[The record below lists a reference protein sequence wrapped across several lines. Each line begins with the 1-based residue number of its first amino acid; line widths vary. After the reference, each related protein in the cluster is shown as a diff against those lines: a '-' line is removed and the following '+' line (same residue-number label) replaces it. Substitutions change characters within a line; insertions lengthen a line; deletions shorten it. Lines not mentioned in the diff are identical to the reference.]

1 MTDSVFRQTV
11 SAPHH
16 VSTPVSSGPQGDA
29 ATPPTKA
36 AHLDPP
42 KPGHPLVEQAR
53 DSLRQTIDRY
63 IPQLEL
69 TRSDADELKRQA
81 AVKSGIDQLTT
92 LLNKLDSTL
101 LRVAVFGLVSRGK
114 SAVLNALVG
123 EKILETGPL
132 NGVTQWP
139 RSIYWTP
146 TVPEGEQALKIE
158 LIDTPGLDEI
168 EGADRGQMAQE
179 ISQQAD
185 LILFV
190 VAGDITRTEYT
201 ALQTLHETR
210 KPLLLIFNK
219 IDLYPDTDCQAV
231 YDNLQRLKTQLT
243 TTMSQEIEENTT
255 ECNQA
260 DIPIVDEVILIA
272 AEPSPMQVR
281 VEWPDGRV
289 TEEWETPPPDIDPL
303 KTALI
308 ELIQTEGPTLVALN
322 TLHQANQVDVTLA
335 KATADLNERAADDII
350 LRFAK
355 YKAAAIALNPVAVL
369 DILGGVA
376 SDLVMIRN
384 LAKLYGFPMNS
395 FEASRL
401 WQAIIRSSGTLL
413 LSELGSS
420 LLLGIGKSGAA
431 LWSLVDGT
439 SGLTAY
445 AGAMGAQ
452 AAAAGYGTYAVGH
465 AARVYLEQG
474 CSWGPQGIKT
484 LMRTIVTDAK
494 TDSAL
499 KRLQAEVRESVEE
512 QYRQQEK

>member
-1 MTDSVFRQTV
+1 MSDPALSQAASAAAPSKSASGSV
-11 SAPHH
+11 SD
-16 VSTPVSSGPQGDA
+16 PVSGAPA
-29 ATPPTKA
+29 
-36 AHLDPP
+36 
-42 KPGHPLVEQAR
+42 HPLVEQAR

-63 IPQLEL
+63 IPQLQL
-69 TRSDADELKRQA
+69 TRSDTDELKRQA

-146 TVPEGEQALKIE
+146 SVSKEEPALKIE

-168 EGADRGQMAQE
+168 EGAERGQVAQE
-179 ISQQAD
+179 VAQQAD

-201 ALQTLHETR
+201 ALQTLHATR

-219 IDLYPDTDCQAV
+219 TDLYPDTDRQAV
-231 YDNLQRLKTQLT
+231 YDNLKRLKAQLVEGEQPDT
-243 TTMSQEIEENTT
+243 DNSLATIKQS
-255 ECNQA
+255 
-260 DIPIVDEVILIA
+260 DIPIVDDVILVA
-272 AEPSPMQVR
+272 AEPAPLQVR
-281 VEWPDGRV
+281 IEWPDGRT
-289 TEEWETPPPDIDPL
+289 TEEWEAPPPDIAPL

-308 ELIQTEGPTLVALN
+308 NLMGTEGPTLVALN
-322 TLHQANQVDVTLA
+322 TLHQANQVDTNLA
-335 KATADLNERAADDII
+335 KATAELNQTAADDII
-350 LRFAK
+350 LQFAK
-355 YKAAAIALNPVAVL
+355 YKSAAVALNPIAVL

-384 LAKLYGFPMNS
+384 LSKLYGFPMTN
-395 FEASRL
+395 FEASKL
-401 WQAIIRSSGTLL
+401 WQAIVRSSGTLL

-431 LWSLVDGT
+431 LWSMVDGT

-452 AAAAGYGTYAVGH
+452 AAAAGYGTYAVGQ

-484 LMRTIVTDAK
+484 LMQTIVDSAK
-494 TDSAL
+494 TDSVL
-499 KRLQAEVRESVEE
+499 ERLQQEVRQSVEE
-512 QYRQQEK
+512 QYKQRSQ

>member
-1 MTDSVFRQTV
+1 MTDPALMQPT
-11 SAPHH
+11 
-16 VSTPVSSGPQGDA
+16 STQQSPVSNA
-29 ATPPTKA
+29 IKA
-36 AHLDPP
+36 E
-42 KPGHPLVEQAR
+42 HPLVKQAR
-53 DSLRQTIDRY
+53 ESLRQTIDRY

-101 LRVAVFGLVSRGK
+101 VRVAVFGLVSRGK

-146 TVPEGEQALKIE
+146 AVPEREQTLKVE

-168 EGADRGQMAQE
+168 EGAERGQVAQDVA
-179 ISQQAD
+179 QQAD

-190 VAGDITRTEYT
+190 VAGDITHTEYT

-210 KPLLLIFNK
+210 KPLLLVFNK
-219 IDLYPDTDCQAV
+219 TDLYPDTDRQAV
-231 YDNLQRLKTQLT
+231 YNNLQRLKSQLAST
-243 TTMSQEIEENTT
+243 ETSETENNT
-255 ECNQA
+255 ESNSTILQS
-260 DIPIVDEVILIA
+260 DIPIVDDIILVA
-272 AEPSPMQVR
+272 AEPAPLQVR
-281 VEWPDGRV
+281 VEWPDGRM
-289 TEEWETPPPDIDPL
+289 TEEWENPAPEIEPL
-303 KTALI
+303 KTALV
-308 ELIQTEGPTLVALN
+308 ELFQTEGPTLVALN
-322 TLHQANQVDVTLA
+322 TLHQANQVDTNLA
-335 KATADLNERAADDII
+335 KATAELNQTAADDII
-350 LRFAK
+350 LQFAK
-355 YKAAAIALNPVAVL
+355 YKAAAVALNPVAVL
-369 DILGGVA
+369 DLLGGVA

-384 LAKLYGFPMNS
+384 LAKLYGFPMTS

-401 WQAIIRSSGTLL
+401 WQAIVRSSGTLL
-413 LSELGSS
+413 ISELGSG

-431 LWSLVDGT
+431 LWSIVDG
-439 SGLTAY
+439 SAGLTAY

-452 AAAAGYGTYAVGH
+452 AAAAGYGTYAVGQ

-484 LMRTIVTDAK
+484 LMQTVVNNAK
-494 TDSAL
+494 TDSVL
-499 KRLQAEVRESVEE
+499 ERLQHEVRQSVETE
-512 QYRQQEK
+512 YKKRTL

>member
-1 MTDSVFRQTV
+1 
-11 SAPHH
+11 
-16 VSTPVSSGPQGDA
+16 
-29 ATPPTKA
+29 
-36 AHLDPP
+36 
-42 KPGHPLVEQAR
+42 
-53 DSLRQTIDRY
+53 
-63 IPQLEL
+63 
-69 TRSDADELKRQA
+69 ELKRQA

-146 TVPEGEQALKIE
+146 VSEEDTTLKIE

-168 EGADRGQMAQE
+168 EGAERGEIAQE
-179 ISQQAD
+179 VAQQAD

-190 VAGDITRTEYT
+190 VAGDITQTEYT
-201 ALQTLHETR
+201 ALETLHKTR
-210 KPLLLIFNK
+210 KPLLLVFNK
-219 IDLYPDTDCQAV
+219 TDLYPDTDKQAV
-231 YDNLQRLKTQLT
+231 YDNLQRLKAQLADSAEAET
-243 TTMSQEIEENTT
+243 DAPDTERVGTEEVDTGDNTVKVS
-255 ECNQA
+255 
-260 DIPIVDEVILIA
+260 DVPIVDDIILIA
-272 AEPSPMQVR
+272 AEPSPIQVR
-281 VEWPDGRV
+281 VEWPDGRI
-289 TEEWETPPPDIDPL
+289 TEEWETPPSEIEPL

-308 ELIQTEGPTLVALN
+308 DLVQTEGSTLIALN
-322 TLHQANQVDVTLA
+322 TLHQANRVDTNLA
-335 KATADLNERAADDII
+335 KATTELNQLAADEII
-350 LRFAK
+350 LQFAK

-369 DILGGVA
+369 DILGGVT

-384 LAKLYGFPMNS
+384 LAKLYGFPMTN
-395 FEASRL
+395 FEASKL
-401 WQAIIRSSGTLL
+401 WQAIVRSSGTLV
-413 LSELGSS
+413 LSELGST

-452 AAAAGYGTYAVGH
+452 AAAAGYGTYAVGQ

-484 LMRTIVTDAK
+484 LMRTIVDNAK
-494 TDSAL
+494 SDSAL
-499 KRLQAEVRESVEE
+499 TRLQTEVRQSVEE
-512 QYRQQEK
+512 QYKQQQK

>member
-1 MTDSVFRQTV
+1 MTDPAILQDVTD
-11 SAPHH
+11 AP
-16 VSTPVSSGPQGDA
+16 VEANPY
-29 ATPPTKA
+29 
-36 AHLDPP
+36 
-42 KPGHPLVEQAR
+42 PLVEQAR
-53 DSLRQTIDRY
+53 ESLRQTIDRY

-69 TRSDADELKRQA
+69 TRSNADELKRQA

-146 TVPEGEQALKIE
+146 AVESEEGPSTLKIE

-168 EGADRGQMAQE
+168 EGAERGQVAQDVA
-179 ISQQAD
+179 QQAD

-201 ALQTLHETR
+201 ALQTLYETR
-210 KPLLLIFNK
+210 KPLLLVFNK
-219 IDLYPDTDCQAV
+219 TDLYPDTDKQAV
-231 YDNLQRLKTQLT
+231 YDNLQRLQTQLNKE
-243 TTMSQEIEENTT
+243 QEEKDDTT
-255 ECNQA
+255 EETSA
-260 DIPIVDEVILIA
+260 VPETDLPLVDEVILVA
-272 AEPSPMQVR
+272 AEPAPIQVR
-281 VEWPDGRV
+281 TEWPDGRI
-289 TEEWETPPPDIDPL
+289 TEDWETLPSEIEPL
-303 KTALI
+303 QTALI
-308 ELIQTEGPTLVALN
+308 ELIQSEGPTLVALN
-322 TLHQANQVDVTLA
+322 TLHQANRVDTELA
-335 KATADLNERAADDII
+335 KATTELNQVAADEII
-350 LRFAK
+350 LQFAK

-369 DILGGVA
+369 DILGGVT

-384 LAKLYGFPMNS
+384 LAKLYGFPMTN
-395 FEASRL
+395 FEASKL
-401 WQAIIRSSGTLL
+401 WQAIVRSSGTLV
-413 LSELGSS
+413 LSELGST

-452 AAAAGYGTYAVGH
+452 AAAAGYGTYAVGQ

-484 LMRTIVTDAK
+484 LMRTIVNNAK
-494 TDSAL
+494 SDSAL
-499 KRLQAEVRESVEE
+499 ERLQTEVRQSVEE
-512 QYRQQEK
+512 QYQQKQP

>member
-1 MTDSVFRQTV
+1 MLFRSPTHVV
-11 SAPHH
+11 SAPNK
-16 VSTPVSSGPQGDA
+16 
-29 ATPPTKA
+29 ATANAQTY
-36 AHLDPP
+36 
-42 KPGHPLVEQAR
+42 PLVDQAR
-53 DSLRQTIDRY
+53 DTLRQTIDRY

-81 AVKSGIDQLTT
+81 AVKTGIDQLTA
-92 LLNKLDSTL
+92 LLSKLDSTL

-123 EKILETGPL
+123 EKILETGPI

-146 TVPEGEQALKIE
+146 SLSPEQPPLKIE

-168 EGADRGQMAQE
+168 EGAERSQVAQNVA
-179 ISQQAD
+179 QQAD

-190 VAGDITRTEYT
+190 VAGDITRTEYA

-219 IDLYPDTDCQAV
+219 TDLYPDTDRQAV
-231 YDNLQRLKTQLT
+231 YNNLQRLQSQL
-243 TTMSQEIEENTT
+243 SANPASA
-255 ECNQA
+255 A
-260 DIPIVDEVILIA
+260 DPIHQTDLPLVDDVILVA
-272 AEPSPMQVR
+272 ADPSPLQVR
-281 VEWPDGRV
+281 IEWPDGHI
-289 TEEWETPPPDIDPL
+289 TEEWETPQPEITPL

-308 ELIQTEGPTLVALN
+308 DLVQTEGPTLVALN
-322 TLHQANQVDVTLA
+322 TLHQANRVDTNLA
-335 KATADLNERAADDII
+335 KATAELNQTAAEDII
-350 LRFAK
+350 LQFAK
-355 YKAAAIALNPVAVL
+355 YKSAAVALNPVAVL
-369 DILGGVA
+369 DLLGGIT

-384 LAKLYGFPMNS
+384 LAKLYGFPMTN
-395 FEASRL
+395 FEASKL
-401 WQAIIRSSGTLL
+401 WQAIVRSSGTLL
-413 LSELGSS
+413 LSELGSG

-431 LWSLVDGT
+431 LWSLVDGA

-452 AAAAGYGTYAVGH
+452 AAAAGYGTYAVGQ

-484 LMRTIVTDAK
+484 LMQTVVNNAK
-494 TDSAL
+494 TDSVL
-499 KRLQAEVRESVEE
+499 ERLQHEVRQSVETE
-512 QYRQQEK
+512 YKKRTL

>member
-1 MTDSVFRQTV
+1 MTDPAPTQPMPNHGSTLSPEFPAGV
-11 SAPHH
+11 SA
-16 VSTPVSSGPQGDA
+16 
-29 ATPPTKA
+29 KA
-36 AHLDPP
+36 
-42 KPGHPLVEQAR
+42 HPLVDQVR

-69 TRSDADELKRQA
+69 TRSDNDELKRQA
-81 AVKSGIDQLTT
+81 VVKSGIDQLTV

-139 RSIYWTP
+139 RSLYWMP
-146 TVPEGEQALKIE
+146 SVPVGEPALKIE

-168 EGADRGQMAQE
+168 EGAERGQVAQDVA
-179 ISQQAD
+179 QQAD

-201 ALQTLHETR
+201 ALQTLHQTR
-210 KPLLLIFNK
+210 KPLLLVFNK
-219 IDLYPDTDCQAV
+219 IDLYPETDGQAV
-231 YDNLQRLKTQLT
+231 YDNLKRLQVQLL
-243 TTMSQEIEENTT
+243 SQNSEGEEGENPEDGKSKKATVPPS
-255 ECNQA
+255 
-260 DIPIVDEVILIA
+260 DLPIVDDIILVA
-272 AEPSPMQVR
+272 AEPSPLQVR
-281 VEWPDGRV
+281 IEWPDGRV
-289 TEEWETPPPDIDPL
+289 TEEWETPPPDIEPL

-308 ELIQTEGPTLVALN
+308 ELFNTEGPALVALN
-322 TLHQANQVDVTLA
+322 TLHQANQVDINLA
-335 KATADLNERAADDII
+335 KATTALNQSAADDII
-350 LRFAK
+350 LQFAK
-355 YKAAAIALNPVAVL
+355 YKSVAVALNPVAVL
-369 DILGGVA
+369 DLLGGVT

-384 LAKLYGFPMNS
+384 LAKLYGFPMTN
-395 FEASRL
+395 FEASKL
-401 WQAIIRSSGTLL
+401 WQAIVRSSGTLL
-413 LSELGSS
+413 LSELGSG

-431 LWSLVDGT
+431 LWSLVDGS

-452 AAAAGYGTYAVGH
+452 AAAAGYGTYAVGK

-484 LMRTIVTDAK
+484 LMRTIVAEAK

-499 KRLQAEVRESVEE
+499 ERLQQEVRQSIEK
-512 QYRQQEK
+512 QYA

>member
-1 MTDSVFRQTV
+1 MTNPTLSQET
-11 SAPHH
+11 
-16 VSTPVSSGPQGDA
+16 STNTTAKDVQ
-29 ATPPTKA
+29 ATPA
-36 AHLDPP
+36 Q
-42 KPGHPLVEQAR
+42 PLVDRAR

-69 TRSDADELKRQA
+69 THSDADELKRQA
-81 AVKSGIDQLTT
+81 AVKAGIDQLTV

-146 TVPEGEQALKIE
+146 SVPEGETALKIE

-168 EGADRGQMAQE
+168 EGAERGQVAQD
-179 ISQQAD
+179 IAQQAD

-190 VAGDITRTEYT
+190 VAGDITQTEYK
-201 ALQTLHETR
+201 ALEALHDTR
-210 KPLLLIFNK
+210 KPLLLVFNK
-219 IDLYPDTDCQAV
+219 TDLYPDTDRQAV
-231 YDNLQRLKTQLT
+231 YDNLQRLKSQLVSNEVLNETESISDNDNST
-243 TTMSQEIEENTT
+243 TSTT
-255 ECNQA
+255 DNITTIKLS
-260 DIPIVDEVILIA
+260 DVPIVDDVILIA
-272 AEPSPMQVR
+272 AEPAPLQVR
-281 VEWPDGRV
+281 IEWPDGRV
-289 TEEWETPPPDIDPL
+289 TEEWETPPPEIEPL
-303 KTALI
+303 KTVLI
-308 ELIQTEGPTLVALN
+308 ELIRTEGPTLVALN
-322 TLHQANQVDVTLA
+322 TLHQANRVDTNLA
-335 KATADLNERAADDII
+335 KATTELNQAAADEII
-350 LRFAK
+350 LQFAK

-369 DILGGVA
+369 DVLGGVT
-376 SDLVMIRN
+376 SDLIMIRN
-384 LAKLYGFPMNS
+384 LAKLYGFPMTN
-395 FEASRL
+395 FEASKL
-401 WQAIIRSSGTLL
+401 WQAIVRSSGTLV

-431 LWSLVDGT
+431 LWSLVDGA

-452 AAAAGYGTYAVGH
+452 AAAAGYGTYAVGQ

-484 LMRTIVTDAK
+484 LMRTIVDNAK
-494 TDSAL
+494 SDSAL
-499 KRLQAEVRESVEE
+499 ERLQTEVRQSVEE
-512 QYRQQEK
+512 QYKQKQQ

>member
-1 MTDSVFRQTV
+1 MIQETSTAIH
-11 SAPHH
+11 SADQ
-16 VSTPVSSGPQGDA
+16 PVPQNKDA
-29 ATPPTKA
+29 QA
-36 AHLDPP
+36 
-42 KPGHPLVEQAR
+42 HPLVEQAR

-146 TVPEGEQALKIE
+146 SVSEEEPLLKIE

-168 EGADRGQMAQE
+168 EGAERGEIAQDVA
-179 ISQQAD
+179 QQAD

-190 VAGDITRTEYT
+190 VAGDITQTEYT
-201 ALQTLHETR
+201 ALETLHKTR
-210 KPLLLIFNK
+210 KPLLLVFNK
-219 IDLYPDTDCQAV
+219 TDLYPDTDQKTV
-231 YDNLQRLKTQLT
+231 YDNLQRLKSQLAT
-243 TTMSQEIEENTT
+243 SSKQQSDEEDHTIKST
-255 ECNQA
+255 
-260 DIPIVDEVILIA
+260 DVPIVDDVILVA
-272 AEPSPMQVR
+272 AEPSPIQVR
-281 VEWPDGRV
+281 IEWPDGRI
-289 TEEWETPPPDIDPL
+289 TQEWETPPAEIEPL
-303 KTALI
+303 KAALI
-308 ELIQTEGPTLVALN
+308 ALIQTEGPTLIALN
-322 TLHQANQVDVTLA
+322 TLHQANRIETNLA
-335 KATADLNERAADDII
+335 KATTELNQLAADEII
-350 LRFAK
+350 LQFAK

-369 DILGGVA
+369 DILGGVT

-384 LAKLYGFPMNS
+384 LAKLYGFPMTN
-395 FEASRL
+395 FEASKL
-401 WQAIIRSSGTLL
+401 WQAIVRSSGTLV
-413 LSELGSS
+413 LSELGST

-431 LWSLVDGT
+431 LWSLVDGA

-452 AAAAGYGTYAVGH
+452 AAAAGYGTYAVGQ

-484 LMRTIVTDAK
+484 LMRTIVDNAK
-494 TDSAL
+494 RDSTL
-499 KRLQAEVRESVEE
+499 KRLQAEVRQSVEE
-512 QYRQQEK
+512 QYKQNQK

>member
-1 MTDSVFRQTV
+1 MTQ
-11 SAPHH
+11 
-16 VSTPVSSGPQGDA
+16 STQDASTEVITAHKTDNQGVA
-29 ATPPTKA
+29 QVY
-36 AHLDPP
+36 
-42 KPGHPLVEQAR
+42 PLVDQAR
-53 DSLRQTIDRY
+53 DSLKQAIDRY

-69 TRSDADELKRQA
+69 IHSDADELKRQA
-81 AVKSGIDQLTT
+81 AVKSGIDQLTA

-146 TVPEGEQALKIE
+146 PVPEGEPPLKIE

-168 EGADRGQMAQE
+168 EGAERGQVAQDVA
-179 ISQQAD
+179 QQAD

-201 ALQTLHETR
+201 ALQTLYETR
-210 KPLLLIFNK
+210 KPLLLVFNK
-219 IDLYPDTDCQAV
+219 TDLYPDTDRQAV
-231 YDNLQRLKTQLT
+231 YDNLQHLQSQLNETVSEDNDNSTTKT
-243 TTMSQEIEENTT
+243 S
-255 ECNQA
+255 
-260 DIPIVDEVILIA
+260 DIPIVDDIILVA
-272 AEPSPMQVR
+272 AEPSPLQVR
-281 VEWPDGRV
+281 IEWPDGRI
-289 TEEWETPPPDIDPL
+289 TQEWETPPPEITPL

-308 ELIQTEGPTLVALN
+308 ELIKTEGPTLVALN
-322 TLHQANQVDVTLA
+322 TLHQANQVDTNLA
-335 KATADLNERAADDII
+335 KATAELNQAAADEII
-350 LRFAK
+350 LQFAK
-355 YKAAAIALNPVAVL
+355 YKAAAVALNPVAVL
-369 DILGGVA
+369 DLLGGVT

-384 LAKLYGFPMNS
+384 LAKLYGFPMTN
-395 FEASRL
+395 FEASKL
-401 WQAIIRSSGTLL
+401 WQAIVRSSGTLL
-413 LSELGSS
+413 LSELGSG

-431 LWSLVDGT
+431 LWSIVDG
-439 SGLTAY
+439 SAGFTAY

-484 LMRTIVTDAK
+484 LMRIIVDNAK
-494 TDSAL
+494 GDSAL
-499 KRLQAEVRESVEE
+499 ERLQTEVRQSVEE
-512 QYRQQEK
+512 QYKQKQK

>member
-1 MTDSVFRQTV
+1 MSDLATMQPTSTQ
-11 SAPHH
+11 
-16 VSTPVSSGPQGDA
+16 VSTAPAKPVPDA
-29 ATPPTKA
+29 A
-36 AHLDPP
+36 AHPMVD
-42 KPGHPLVEQAR
+42 QAR

-63 IPQLEL
+63 IPQLQL
-69 TRSDADELKRQA
+69 TRSDADELRRQA

-101 LRVAVFGLVSRGK
+101 LRIAVFGLVSRGK

-146 TVPEGEQALKIE
+146 SVSAEEPALKIE

-168 EGADRGQMAQE
+168 EGAERGQVAQDVV
-179 ISQQAD
+179 QQAD

-201 ALQTLHETR
+201 ALQTLHATR
-210 KPLLLIFNK
+210 KPLLLVFNK
-219 IDLYPDTDCQAV
+219 TDLYPETDRQTI
-231 YDNLQRLKTQLT
+231 YDHLQHLKTQLT
-243 TTMSQEIEENTT
+243 ESEQTADNNHPTPP
-255 ECNQA
+255 NQPPTNPIKQS
-260 DIPIVDEVILIA
+260 DVPIVDDIILVA
-272 AEPSPMQVR
+272 AEPAPLQVR
-281 VEWPDGRV
+281 IEWPDGRI
-289 TEEWETPPPDIDPL
+289 TEEWETPPPEIAPL

-308 ELIQTEGPTLVALN
+308 ELVRTEGPTLVALN
-322 TLHQANQVDVTLA
+322 TLHQANQIDTNLA
-335 KATADLNERAADDII
+335 KTTAELNQTAADDII
-350 LRFAK
+350 LQFAK
-355 YKAAAIALNPVAVL
+355 YKSAAVALNPIAVL

-384 LAKLYGFPMNS
+384 LANLYGFPMTS
-395 FEASRL
+395 FEASKL
-401 WQAIIRSSGTLL
+401 WQAIVRSSGTLV

-431 LWSLVDGT
+431 LWSMVDGA

-452 AAAAGYGTYAVGH
+452 AAAAGYGTYAVGQ

-474 CSWGPQGIKT
+474 CSWGPQGIKR
-484 LMRTIVTDAK
+484 LMQTIVDSAK
-494 TDSAL
+494 TDSVL
-499 KRLQAEVRESVEE
+499 ERLQQEVRQSVEE
-512 QYRQQEK
+512 QYKQRNQ

>member
-1 MTDSVFRQTV
+1 MTDPALIR
-11 SAPHH
+11 AA
-16 VSTPVSSGPQGDA
+16 STDTIPANKRTIDRA
-29 ATPPTKA
+29 A
-36 AHLDPP
+36 
-42 KPGHPLVEQAR
+42 HPLVNQAR

-146 TVPEGEQALKIE
+146 DVAEGKPALKIE

-168 EGADRGQMAQE
+168 EGAERGQVAQ
-179 ISQQAD
+179 SVAQQAD

-190 VAGDITRTEYT
+190 VAGDITNTEYA
-201 ALQTLHETR
+201 ALQMLHSTR
-210 KPLLLIFNK
+210 KPLLLVFNK
-219 IDLYPDTDCQAV
+219 TDLYPETDRQAV
-231 YDNLQRLKTQLT
+231 YDNLQRLQTQLT
-243 TTMSQEIEENTT
+243 QTLGEDTKT
-255 ECNQA
+255 EKA
-260 DIPIVDEVILIA
+260 ATSDVPIVDDVILVA
-272 AEPSPMQVR
+272 AEPSPLQVR
-281 VEWPDGRV
+281 IEWPDGRV
-289 TEEWETPPPDIDPL
+289 TEEWESPPPEIAPL

-308 ELIQTEGPTLVALN
+308 DLFYTEGPTLVALN
-322 TLHQANQVDVTLA
+322 TLHQANQVDTNLA
-335 KATADLNERAADDII
+335 AATAVLNQTAADDII
-350 LRFAK
+350 LKFAK
-355 YKAAAIALNPVAVL
+355 YKSAAVALNPVAVL
-369 DILGGVA
+369 DLLGGVA

-384 LAKLYGFPMNS
+384 LAKLYGFPMTN
-395 FEASRL
+395 FEASKL
-401 WQAIIRSSGTLL
+401 WQAIVRSSGTLL
-413 LSELGSS
+413 LSELGSG
-420 LLLGIGKSGAA
+420 LILGLGKSGAA

-452 AAAAGYGTYAVGH
+452 AAAAGYGTYAVGQ

-484 LMRTIVTDAK
+484 LMQAIVDNAK
-494 TDSAL
+494 TDTAL
-499 KRLQAEVRESVEE
+499 ERLQQEVRQSVTE
-512 QYRQQEK
+512 QYQKHDP

>member
-1 MTDSVFRQTV
+1 MTDPALLAPTAVA
-11 SAPHH
+11 SAPKE
-16 VSTPVSSGPQGDA
+16 
-29 ATPPTKA
+29 ATANT
-36 AHLDPP
+36 P
-42 KPGHPLVEQAR
+42 KPTYPLVDQAR
-53 DSLRQTIDRY
+53 DTLRQTIDRY

-81 AVKSGIDQLTT
+81 AVKAGIDRLTA
-92 LLNKLDSTL
+92 LLSKLDSTL

-123 EKILETGPL
+123 EKILETGPI

-139 RSIYWTP
+139 RSIYWTLSLS
-146 TVPEGEQALKIE
+146 PEQPPLKIE

-168 EGADRGQMAQE
+168 EGAERSQVAQDVA
-179 ISQQAD
+179 QQAD

-219 IDLYPDTDCQAV
+219 TDLYPDTDRQAV
-231 YDNLQRLKTQLT
+231 YTSLQRLQSQLSAT
-243 TTMSQEIEENTT
+243 PANSIQQT
-255 ECNQA
+255 
-260 DIPIVDEVILIA
+260 DLPLVDDVILVA
-272 AEPSPMQVR
+272 ADPSPLQVR
-281 VEWPDGRV
+281 IEWPDGRV
-289 TEEWETPPPDIDPL
+289 TEEWETPPPEITPL

-308 ELIQTEGPTLVALN
+308 DLIQTEGPTLVALN
-322 TLHQANQVDVTLA
+322 TLHQANQVDTNLA
-335 KATADLNERAADDII
+335 KATAELNQTAAEDII
-350 LRFAK
+350 LQFAK
-355 YKAAAIALNPVAVL
+355 YKSAAVALNPVAVL
-369 DILGGVA
+369 DLLGGIT

-384 LAKLYGFPMNS
+384 LAKLYGFPMTN
-395 FEASRL
+395 FEASKL
-401 WQAIIRSSGTLL
+401 WQAIVRSSGTLL
-413 LSELGSS
+413 LSELGSG

-431 LWSLVDGT
+431 LWSLVDG
-439 SGLTAY
+439 SAGFTAY

-465 AARVYLEQG
+465 AARVYLERG

-484 LMRTIVTDAK
+484 LMQTIVENAK

-499 KRLQAEVRESVEE
+499 ERLQQEVRQSVEE
-512 QYRQQEK
+512 RCETQKQ

>member
-1 MTDSVFRQTV
+1 MTHPALIQET
-11 SAPHH
+11 SA
-16 VSTPVSSGPQGDA
+16 
-29 ATPPTKA
+29 KA
-36 AHLDPP
+36 AASEATASTA
-42 KPGHPLVEQAR
+42 HPLVDQAR

-81 AVKSGIDQLTT
+81 AVKAGINQLTV

-146 TVPEGEQALKIE
+146 AVPEEEPALKIE

-168 EGADRGQMAQE
+168 EGAERGQVARDVA
-179 ISQQAD
+179 QQAD

-210 KPLLLIFNK
+210 KPLLLVFNK
-219 IDLYPDTDCQAV
+219 TDLYPDTDRQAV
-231 YDNLQRLKTQLT
+231 YDNLQQLKAQLVDDEKIKEIEKISKTTRSTKTKTDT
-243 TTMSQEIEENTT
+243 TTSNTT
-255 ECNQA
+255 TIKPS
-260 DIPIVDEVILIA
+260 DVPIVDDVILIA
-272 AEPSPMQVR
+272 ADPSPLRVR
-281 VEWPDGRV
+281 IEWPDGRA
-289 TEEWETPPPDIDPL
+289 TDEWETPPPEIEPL

-308 ELIQTEGPTLVALN
+308 ELIRTEGPTLVALN
-322 TLHQANQVDVTLA
+322 TLHQANQVDTNLA
-335 KATADLNERAADDII
+335 KATTELNQAAADEII
-350 LRFAK
+350 LQFAK
-355 YKAAAIALNPVAVL
+355 YKAVAIALNPVAVL
-369 DILGGVA
+369 DVLGGVT
-376 SDLVMIRN
+376 SDLIMIRN
-384 LAKLYGFPMNS
+384 LAKLYGFPMTN
-395 FEASRL
+395 FEASKL
-401 WQAIIRSSGTLL
+401 WQAIVRSSGTLV

-431 LWSLVDGT
+431 LWSLVDGA

-452 AAAAGYGTYAVGH
+452 AAAAGYGTYAVGQT
-465 AARVYLEQG
+465 ARVYLEQG

-484 LMRTIVTDAK
+484 LMRTIVDNAK
-494 TDSAL
+494 SDSAL
-499 KRLQAEVRESVEE
+499 ERLQQEIRLSVEE
-512 QYRQQEK
+512 DIKQRTQ

>member
-1 MTDSVFRQTV
+1 MTDSTAIQTASPQ
-11 SAPHH
+11 SAQA
-16 VSTPVSSGPQGDA
+16 TQGGQA
-29 ATPPTKA
+29 AY
-36 AHLDPP
+36 
-42 KPGHPLVEQAR
+42 PLVDQAR
-53 DSLRQTIDRY
+53 ESLRQTIDRY

-69 TRSDADELKRQA
+69 TRSDTDELKRQA

-146 TVPEGEQALKIE
+146 SLTGEDSDLKIE

-168 EGADRGQMAQE
+168 EGAERSQVAQDVA
-179 ISQQAD
+179 QQAD

-190 VAGDITRTEYT
+190 VAGDITRAEYT

-210 KPLLLIFNK
+210 KPLLLVFNK
-219 IDLYPDTDCQAV
+219 TDLYPDTDRQAV
-231 YDNLQRLKTQLT
+231 YDNLHRLQSQLN
-243 TTMSQEIEENTT
+243 EIVSDDD
-255 ECNQA
+255 
-260 DIPIVDEVILIA
+260 DIKPTDVAIVDKVILVA
-272 AEPSPMQVR
+272 AEPSPIKVR

-289 TEEWETPPPDIDPL
+289 TEEWETPPAEIDPL
-303 KTALI
+303 KTSLL
-308 ELIQTEGPTLVALN
+308 ELIRSEGPTLIALN
-322 TLHQANQVDVTLA
+322 VLHQANQVDTNLA
-335 KATADLNERAADDII
+335 QATAELNQAAADEII
-350 LRFAK
+350 LQFAK

-369 DILGGVA
+369 DLLGGVT

-384 LAKLYGFPMNS
+384 LAKLYGFPMTN
-395 FEASRL
+395 FEASKL
-401 WQAIIRSSGTLL
+401 WQAIVRSSGTLL
-413 LSELGSS
+413 LSELGSG

-431 LWSLVDGT
+431 LWSLVDG
-439 SGLTAY
+439 SSAGLTAY

-465 AARVYLEQG
+465 AARIYLEQG

-484 LMRTIVTDAK
+484 LMQTIVNNAK

-499 KRLQAEVRESVEE
+499 ERLQAEIRQSVEKE
-512 QYRQQEK
+512 IEARE